1 MVPRF
6 SLYPYTPEQI
16 YTMLLA
22 SCHAEVSARGRYF
35 NETDEYKRHIM
46 DIASWLSIKHRPS
59 FGLFLCGNR
68 GNGKSTMVWALRS
81 LYQFLDDS
89 PAAEPDSYKF
99 PRPGFEIVSAKELV
113 RLTKAYLNQ
122 NKENSEDV
130 YLYKQLRDKEILSI
144 DDLGTE
150 PRESMNYGDYVT
162 AVMDMVNYRYD
173 HQLTTIAT
181 SNLAPEDI
189 KSYYDERFADR
200 FREMMT
206 IVNFGNEPSF
216 RMSL

>member
-1 MVPRF
+1 
-6 SLYPYTPEQI
+6 
-16 YTMLLA
+16 MLIA
-22 SCHAEVSARGRYF
+22 ACNAEVSARGRKF
-35 NETDEYKRHIM
+35 HATDQYKRHIA
-46 DIASWLSIKHRPS
+46 DIASWLSTCRRSS

-68 GNGKSTMVWALRS
+68 GNGKSTMVLALRS

-89 PAAEPDSYKF
+89 PVAEPGDKF

-130 YLYKQLRDKEILSI
+130 YQYKRLRDKEILSI

-162 AVMDMVNYRYD
+162 AVMDMVNYRYN

-181 SNLAPEDI
+181 SNLAPEEI

-200 FREMMT
+200 FREMMY
-206 IVNFGNEPSF
+206 IVNFSNEPSF

>member
-1 MVPRF
+1 MVERF
-6 SLYPYTPEQI
+6 SLWPYDSDSI
-16 YTMLLA
+16 YTMLLS
-22 SCHAEVSARGRYF
+22 SCRVEVLARGRDF
-35 NETDEYKRHIM
+35 KLTERYKSHIR
-46 DIASWLSIKHRPS
+46 DIAIWLSIKHRPS

-68 GNGKSTMVWALRS
+68 GNGKSTMVLALKS
-81 LYQFLDDS
+81 LYQFLDDA
-89 PAAEPDSYKF
+89 PAAEVSGKF

-122 NKENSEDV
+122 NKDNSEDV
-130 YLYKQLRDKEILSI
+130 YQYQRLRDKEILSI

-173 HQLTTIAT
+173 NQLTTIAT

-189 KSYYDERFADR
+189 KIYYDERFADR
-200 FREMMT
+200 FREMMQ
-206 IVNFGNEPSF
+206 IINFGNEPSF
-216 RMSL
+216 RISL

>member
-1 MVPRF
+1 
-6 SLYPYTPEQI
+6 
-16 YTMLLA
+16 MLIA
-22 SCHAEVSARGRYF
+22 ACNAEVSARGRKF
-35 NETDEYKRHIM
+35 HATGQYKRHIA
-46 DIASWLSIKHRPS
+46 DIASWLSTCRRSS

-68 GNGKSTMVWALRS
+68 GNGKSTMVLALRS

-89 PAAEPDSYKF
+89 PVAEPGDKF

-130 YLYKQLRDKEILSI
+130 YQYKRLRDKEILSI

-162 AVMDMVNYRYD
+162 AVMDMVNYRYN

-181 SNLAPEDI
+181 SNLAPEEI

-200 FREMMT
+200 FREMMY
-206 IVNFGNEPSF
+206 IVNFSNEPSF